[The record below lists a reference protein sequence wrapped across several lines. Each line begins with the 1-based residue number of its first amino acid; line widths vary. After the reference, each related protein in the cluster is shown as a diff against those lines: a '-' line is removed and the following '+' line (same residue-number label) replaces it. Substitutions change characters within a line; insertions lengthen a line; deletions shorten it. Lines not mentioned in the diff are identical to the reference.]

1 MPRGRRGGQHLAMLP
16 GAMPDPNLTGTKQD
30 RGVPNAD
37 DRRER
42 DGDQPDGDRL
52 AGRPLLGRGD
62 GEDQERHGKRREN
75 SLTQPLDAP

>member
-1 MPRGRRGGQHLAMLP
+1 MPWGRRKGQQLAMLP
-16 GAMPDPNLTGTKQD
+16 GAMPDPNLTGTKQY

-42 DGDQPDGDRL
+42 DRDEPDGNRL
-52 AGRPLLGRGD
+52 AGKPLLGRSN
-62 GEDQERHGKRREN
+62 GEDQERHDKRREN